1 MADSEGKTNGFNL
14 AESVEQSGNGV
25 PMDSLVQED
34 KGSSQV
40 EENSGVSDCEISY
53 KDETKEFQKP
63 GAESD
68 MHETKVE
75 GEATPDAEMFSFR
88 RLSDTTNPSDANSQP
103 RVIVKDDSSDSVVS
117 DSHDGHLARTEPLSL
132 REKIHDFM
140 ETQRFHIAILVLVVI
155 DCILVIAELVIDFQ
169 VLSEEGGNCNATESE
184 KEEKEV
190 TAANVLHYMSLG
202 ILSIFMIELMIKIPV
217 FWMEFFRSKLEVFD
231 GIIIVISFV
240 LDIVSLIFEEQFA
253 VLQLL
258 VLLRLWRIVR
268 VVNGVI
274 LSVETQAKKKIET
287 QKHLRVE
294 VEHEL
299 EKFRKYCAAQ
309 EKEIEVLRNT
319 LNKHGIQIDDDYV
332 AEKPKFSLNQL
343 NVVVE
348 MNSAD
353 DKHETG
359 GGDGGVQGGNDDLDT
374 RRREKEREALGEQ
387 TITLT
392 TDNNVNEVQADSHP
406 EDSSIS

>member
-1 MADSEGKTNGFNL
+1 MADSEGKINGVNL

-25 PMDSLVQED
+25 LMESLVQGD

-40 EENSGVSDCEISY
+40 EENSGVSDCDISY
-53 KDETKEFQKP
+53 KDETKEFQMP
-63 GAESD
+63 GAKSD

-75 GEATPDAEMFSFR
+75 GEPTLDAEMFSFR
-88 RLSDTTNPSDANSQP
+88 RLSDTTNPSEANSQP

-169 VLSEEGGNCNATESE
+169 VLSEEGGKCNATESE